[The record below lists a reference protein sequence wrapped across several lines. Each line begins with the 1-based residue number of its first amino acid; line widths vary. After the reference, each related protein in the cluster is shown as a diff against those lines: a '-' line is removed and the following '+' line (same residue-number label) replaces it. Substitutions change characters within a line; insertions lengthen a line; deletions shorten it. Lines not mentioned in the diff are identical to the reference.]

1 MNVTAV
7 QTLQFLPAARP
18 QALEGANYAGGT
30 SIFRNALR
38 SGVANVRRATVACAL
53 IVSAQRVAG
62 QCRTNHCQLP
72 HSARERQSFSSG
84 VWTTERLNDSW
95 GCD

>member
-62 QCRTNHCQLP
+62 QCRTNHCRYLIQLESDNP
-72 HSARERQSFSSG
+72 FQAASG
-84 VWTTERLNDSW
+84 LRN
-95 GCD
+95 G